1 MKRSILPLICLSF
14 ILVSSGCALGDLTDR
29 YLLGRDASPTE
40 SPSPRERVYMD
51 EISGQLQ
58 SFDGM
63 TLTLLSDNLHYTFD
77 LSEAMLECTHG
88 MLAGTDISV
97 IYEGR
102 LSETDTSSVTVLKVA
117 DVILPKEEAADHLL
131 TGTILN
137 MTTYSCTF
145 RTEDGETITFPTAGA
160 KQYYQKGLNGSST
173 MYLHYIGEI
182 ITEDSVGD
190 PIQDASHVKVV
201 SISDIDPY
209 KAPPWKE
216 LVDGLD
222 SNHFKNV
229 HASILGVSGN
239 LLKLNVNGFDKD
251 IDLDISGEISFFN
264 GGFLPDTGVNIR
276 YTGEMTGK
284 DSLSGISIL
293 SVAGDNPE
301 KVKPAKLTGT
311 VSGTVVGYTKDTVTV
326 LTDDGMRVT
335 CRTTDVP
342 DSSTGGLLIGSGVSI
357 IIDPAASAGT
367 NILESLKI
375 RDIF

>member
-1 MKRSILPLICLSF
+1 MILA
-14 ILVSSGCALGDLTDR
+14 SSGCALGDLTSR
-29 YLLGRDASPTE
+29 YLLGQEAAPTE
-40 SPSPRERVYMD
+40 SPSPKERVYMD

-63 TLTLLSDNLHYTFD
+63 SLTIVADDGLHYTFD
-77 LSEAMLECTHG
+77 LSEAMLECQSG
-88 MLAGTDISV
+88 MLAGTELSV

-102 LSETDTSSVTVLKVA
+102 LSETDTSEVKVLKVA
-117 DVILPKEEAADHLL
+117 DVIHPKAKVEDHLV

-137 MTTYSCTF
+137 MSTYSCTF
-145 RTEDGETITFPTAGA
+145 RTEEGVTITFPTAGA
-160 KQYYQKGLNGSST
+160 RQYYQQGLNGSST

-182 ITEDSVGD
+182 ITEDLIGNEL
-190 PIQDASHVKVV
+190 QDASHVKVV

-209 KAPPWKE
+209 KAPAWKQ

-222 SNHFKNV
+222 SSHFKNV
-229 HASILGVSGN
+229 HATILGLSGN
-239 LLKLNVNGFDKD
+239 LLRLNVNGFDKD
-251 IDLDISGEISFFN
+251 IDLDISGETSFFN

-276 YTGEMTGK
+276 YTGEMTQEN
-284 DSLSGISIL
+284 SLNGISIL

-301 KVKPAKLTGT
+301 KLKPAKLTGK
-311 VSGTVVGYTKDTVTV
+311 VSGSVVGYTKDTVTV

-357 IIDPAASAGT
+357 TIDPAASAGT

-375 RDIF
+375 QDIF